1 MANGF
6 RNQSGRIDLSM
17 WNGGF
22 LAENFI
28 VGGSDI
34 PGNILFDENGI
45 LLTPVEDVVFYILHD
60 EEAGSEYPDEN
71 GEIYIANFTEHFP
84 YLLPFPGVFLSMT

>member
-1 MANGF
+1 MAKWISESVGQNRF
-6 RNQSGRIDLSM
+6 KYV
-17 WNGGF
+17 NGGF

-28 VGGSDI
+28 AGGSDI

-60 EEAGSEYPDEN
+60 EEAGSEYHDEN
-71 GEIYIANFTEHFP
+71 GEIYIAPFTEHFP
-84 YLLPFPGVFLSMT
+84 TYFHFLA